1 MSTTKLQLTKINQN
15 FQPTFAFYLTFKKNR
30 KNNISKQA
38 IRIGFNKGGKKQ
50 YLWLSL
56 CVKWLQSY
64 PTLCDPMY
72 CSLPGSSVQDAPGKN
87 TGVGCTTQGLNSHFL
102 FSCTG
107 RWFFTT
113 STTMTKLEYQFPHSV
128 VSNSL
133 QPHGLQHPRPSC
145 PSPTWVYSNSCPLS
159 QWCHPTISSSVIPFS
174 SAFNLSQQQA
184 LFKWVSSL
192 HQVAKI
198 LEFQPQDKFFQWI
211 FRTDFL

>member
-30 KNNISKQA
+30 KNNVSKQA

-72 CSLPGSSVQDAPGKN
+72 CSLPGSSVQNAPGKN

-107 RWFFTT
+107 RCFFTT
-113 STTMTKLEYQFPHSV
+113 STTMTKLQYQFTHSV

-159 QWCHPTISSSVIPFS
+159 QWCHPTISSSVFPFS
-174 SAFNLSQQQA
+174 SRLQSFPAAGSFQMSHFFASGGQNIG
-184 LFKWVSSL
+184 VSAS
-192 HQVAKI
+192 
-198 LEFQPQDKFFQWI
+198 
-211 FRTDFL
+211 T